1 MLITPLRFRFGD
13 RALGTAVVLIVAGIG
28 LCLVLQGWQS
38 RVPFL
43 DQTPPIDDAY
53 KFITRGE
60 IVQWGRANSL
70 FSYSAP
76 GSAWMHV
83 PGVFL
88 VSDPRLFECVGG
100 SILHLGTLFGIFLL
114 TRMLFS
120 MRCALLSVT
129 LYGFSE
135 LGLYFAG
142 SLWPHGHPF
151 FYVWTLYFA
160 LSWATRRHARYLI
173 GAFVVCAAGMYVHL
187 EIMPAVL
194 VLPVVWFLYR
204 PPIRL
209 GTILIAIA
217 ISAIIWLPYLRF
229 EYSRDFSDIISQL
242 NRKQNVPADYRKAWC
257 DPSLVMKHF
266 RYTREYPPVASST
279 SLFAVVKLLR
289 PENLLPANLV
299 TGLLG
304 NFKRNLRLPGVAY
317 ILFGLLTAG
326 LFLLNKRAIG
336 STAQQRVSYGFR
348 RLILWSGPQDSAL
361 LHPTAAALNP
371 LLLTPWAF
379 LLYSTHGAVM
389 LQETR
394 YWWLWPVQIIV
405 LAALVTDVPLRLNTP
420 PLIIWIGQAAICV
433 MILINPLVLER
444 IESWNANGWS
454 GSDLYEKQSVDYIAK
469 QICSNNRNDA
479 AIGYKTFFYD
489 WMIWQ
494 HVLDRRMKVGM
505 EFDLLF
511 RFLHGIT
518 NTDSCAEGFSAAD
531 EFRIVQS
538 RPTSTFKY
546 PFNYLTE
553 YEPDNYFDVP
563 PDQHFTF
570 IQQFGPYLVLK
581 RN

>member
-1 MLITPLRFRFGD
+1 MLITPLPFRFPD
-13 RALGTAVVLIVAGIG
+13 RALEAAILLIVAAIG
-28 LCLVLQGWQS
+28 LGLVLQGWQS

-53 KFITRGE
+53 KFVTRGE

-76 GSAWMHV
+76 GSAWLHV

-88 VSDPRLFECVGG
+88 VSDPRLFEYVGG
-100 SILHLGTLFGIFLL
+100 SILHIGTLFGILLL
-114 TRMLFS
+114 TRMFFS
-120 MRCALLSVT
+120 IRCALLSVA

-160 LSWATRRHARYLI
+160 VSWAARRHASYLI
-173 GAFVVCAAGMYVHL
+173 GAIVVCAAGMYVHL

-194 VLPVVWFLYR
+194 ILPVVWFLYR
-204 PPIRL
+204 PPVQL
-209 GTILIAIA
+209 GPALVAIA
-217 ISAIIWLPYLRF
+217 ISATIWLPYLHF

-242 NRKQNVPADYRKAWC
+242 NRKQNVPADYKKARC
-257 DPSLVMKHF
+257 DPSEVMEHF
-266 RYTREYPPVASST
+266 RYTQEHTPGASST
-279 SLFAVVKLLR
+279 SWFKVVKSIG
-289 PENLLPANLV
+289 PGNLLPANLV

-304 NFKRNLRLPGVAY
+304 NFRRNLRLPGVGS

-326 LFLLNKRAIG
+326 LILLYKSAIG
-336 STAQQRVSYGFR
+336 SAAQQHVSYGFR
-348 RLILWSGPQDSAL
+348 RLILHSGPQDSAL
-361 LHPTAAALNP
+361 LRPTAAVLIP
-371 LLLTPWAF
+371 LLLIPWAF
-379 LLYSTHGAVM
+379 LLYSSKDAVM

-394 YWWLWPVQIIV
+394 YWWLWPAQIIV
-405 LAALVTDVPLRLNTP
+405 LAALVTDVALRVNAP
-420 PLIIWIGQAAICV
+420 PLLIWIGQAALCAT
-433 MILINPLVLER
+433 ILINPLVLER
-444 IESWNANGWS
+444 IESWNASGWS
-454 GSDLYEKQSVDYIAK
+454 GSDSYEKQSVDYISK
-469 QICSNNRNDA
+469 LILSNNRNNA
-479 AIGYKTFFYD
+479 AIGYRTFFYD

-531 EFRIVQS
+531 EFRIVQT
-538 RPTSTFKY
+538 RLTSTFKY
-546 PFNYLTE
+546 PFNYLPE

-563 PDQHFTF
+563 PDQHFTV